1 MPDSRLSLSPAA
13 FLSQARHTME
23 SRFAQIAALPQKD
36 RAPAFITALNEILA
50 RPDQAGI
57 AQDIH
62 LLVDCVVQDNVGLVA
77 ARLVLS
83 ELVRFL
89 QEGVVKDLDV
99 RKQIVQD
106 TLEILQPRLV
116 SYEELVS
123 LVLQCSQCFASSRNA

>member
-1 MPDSRLSLSPAA
+1 
-13 FLSQARHTME
+13 ME
-23 SRFAQIAALPQKD
+23 SKFAQIAALPQKD
-36 RAPAFITALNEILA
+36 RAPAFIIALNEILA
-50 RPDQAGI
+50 RPDQASI

-123 LVLQCSQCFASSRNA
+123 LVVQYSQCFPSSRNA